1 MKNLII
7 GFGTIIISVL
17 TIMTVAALN
26 INTIN
31 QLDLETET
39 RMAVY
44 QTLQQRYQTST
55 IPMIRVKDLDGK
67 YLKPGTDTSTTTV
80 SNKIYAYLCT
90 DGELI
95 LSSKTIKTNKSAKKN
110 YGQLTISESSAPSW
124 TAEATNIKTVTIQDI
139 IKPTSCYRWFYN
151 CSNLTK
157 ISGLEKLDT
166 SECRTMTD
174 MFYTAKNIKELNL
187 SNFDLNKTTSM
198 NNMFYGCTSLSK
210 IYIGTKWKING
221 SISTT
226 NMYTQCSAKSIN
238 TNSDQNYVYTNY
250 EIIDDE
256 TMINMFY
263 ENLSM
268 LLKKQ
273 DKVSVKIVGASYYEG
288 LLSVNVSYTYEN
300 MGHKRT
306 IDTTQTVIREGYSK

>member
-44 QTLQQRYQTST
+44 QTLQQRYQNST

-124 TAEATNIKTVTIQDI
+124 TAEAANIKTVTIQDI

-210 IYIGTKWKING
+210 IYIGAKWKIINDA
-221 SISTT
+221 STT
-226 NMYTQCSAKSIN
+226 NMYTQCSAKSID

-250 EIIDDE
+250 KINNDE

-273 DKVSVKIVGASYYEG
+273 DKVSVKIIGASYKEG